1 MYKLCVFAG
10 TSEGRQLVKWLA
22 SFEGLS
28 VTACAARLLSSTPNS
43 VIQPVM
49 TAVMISPISHSS
61 GGTAS

>member
-28 VTACAARLLSSTPNS
+28 VTACAATEYGNE
-43 VIQPVM
+43 
-49 TAVMISPISHSS
+49 
-61 GGTAS
+61 